1 MSASAPVDNSAE
13 EDAKAETAALIK
25 ELKEQLQ
32 KAEAS
37 TEEFKVCYRAWAPI
51 SGSKVWASSL
61 IVPAETS

>member
-37 TEEFKVCYRAWAPI
+37 TEEFKVCYRA
-51 SGSKVWASSL
+51 
-61 IVPAETS
+61 